1 MLPRWRSGKESAY
14 NAGDT
19 VRPLGQENPL
29 EEEMATHSSIL
40 AWKIPCTEEPDGLQ
54 TMGLQRVGHD

>member
-40 AWKIPCTEEPDGLQ
+40 AWKIPCTEEPGGL
-54 TMGLQRVGHD
+54 